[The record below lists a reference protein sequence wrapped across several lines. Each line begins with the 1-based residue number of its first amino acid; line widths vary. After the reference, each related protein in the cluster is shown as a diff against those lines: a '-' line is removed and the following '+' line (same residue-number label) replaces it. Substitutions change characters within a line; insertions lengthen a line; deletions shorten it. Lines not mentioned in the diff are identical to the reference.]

1 MARRDETGERTE
13 QPTAL
18 RLKEA
23 RREGQVARSSDL
35 VATVGLLAAACV
47 LAVLGGPVLAGLTET
62 TAIMLDGAGRPAAG
76 LDELVALLWEGLWP
90 VLAML
95 ATGAA
100 GVMVAV
106 AAASLVQV
114 GMLASSEAVRPDFG
128 RIGLGRGMAR
138 LLSGRSLVR
147 GVMACAKVAVV
158 AGLAVWAFRPA
169 LPRIASCGARSAEG
183 LAAEAGS
190 LAGDLAMRILP
201 ALVGLAVLDW
211 LYQRW
216 RHRRDLMMT
225 PREVREDLRRVE
237 GDPLIRTHRRRLARK
252 RMQGGSDS

>member
-1 MARRDETGERTE
+1 VARRDETGERTE

-18 RLKEA
+18 RVREA
-23 RREGQVARSSDL
+23 RQRGQVARSSDL

-47 LAVLGGPVLAGLTET
+47 LAVLGGPVLDGLTET
-62 TAIMLDGAGRPAAG
+62 TAIMLDGAGHPAAG
-76 LDELVALLWEGLWP
+76 PGELVGLLWEGLWP

-95 ATGAA
+95 AAGAV

-114 GMLASSEAVRPDFG
+114 GMLASSEVVRPDFG
-128 RIGLGRGMAR
+128 RVGLGRGMGR
-138 LLSGRSLVR
+138 LFSGRSLVR
-147 GVMACAKVAVV
+147 GAMACAKVAAV

-169 LPRIASCGARSAEG
+169 LPRIASCGALGAEA
-183 LAAEAGS
+183 LAVEAGS

-201 ALVGLAVLDW
+201 ALAVLAVLDW

-225 PREVREDLRRVE
+225 PREVREDLRRME
-237 GDPLIRTHRRRLARK
+237 GDPLIRRYRRRLARK
-252 RMQGGSDS
+252 RIQGGGDG